1 MNTLITEWTKPIKP
15 IDMKRFIIIRI
26 ARLIRR
32 KVHVAKNMKLKH
44 IEYMY
49 QYNYARL
56 LKSYLKVLML

>member
-1 MNTLITEWTKPIKP
+1 
-15 IDMKRFIIIRI
+15 MKRFIIIRI

-49 QYNYARL
+49 KYSYAKL
-56 LKSYLKVLML
+56 LKSYLRMLML

>member
-1 MNTLITEWTKPIKP
+1 
-15 IDMKRFIIIRI
+15 MKTFIIIRI

-32 KVHVAKNMKLKH
+32 KVHVAKNMQIKH
-44 IEYMY
+44 IDYMY

>member
-1 MNTLITEWTKPIKP
+1 LHKAKRNIIIKP

-44 IEYMY
+44 IDYMY
-49 QYNYARL
+49 QYNYVRL